1 MKGHGEDKDLRSVGC
16 HLKEETGSATSDMGL
31 DSQYWKSA
39 DPVIFQTGLETARP
53 ELFWAWVPTTT
64 TS

>member
-16 HLKEETGSATSDMGL
+16 HLKEETGSATSDTGL

-39 DPVIFQTGLETARP
+39 DRVIFQTRLETARP
-53 ELFWAWVPTTT
+53 ELF
-64 TS
+64 